1 MRVIRLVLSLSLVLA
16 FAASASE
23 SAYSESAYSEN
34 ANQRVSVTYETNQ
47 PADHFNHQSLDLLTT
62 HAALIESS
70 LFSSFDTDPDCLTI
84 LAFKRPVVKYNAS
97 VLTGNVRL
105 SQDSIAQW
113 QLIRGPPLA

>member
-16 FAASASE
+16 FTASAGE
-23 SAYSESAYSEN
+23 SAYSNNANSNN
-34 ANQRVSVTYETNQ
+34 ANQRVSVTNETNQ
-47 PADHFNHQSLDLLTT
+47 PTDHFNHQSLDLLTT

-70 LFSSFDTDPDCLTI
+70 LFSSFDTDPDCLTV
-84 LAFKRPVVKYNAS
+84 LAFKRPVVKHNAS